1 MLDWNFLRFYV
12 NINPYFYIQFLIG
25 WRPNEFFWN
34 QKGRVEKALK
44 VTWWAEKLEKM
55 LENVQL
61 VSRLETE
68 RHVNTTVNIHSL
80 ILYVFFFSTKF

>member
-1 MLDWNFLRFYV
+1 M
-12 NINPYFYIQFLIG
+12 
-25 WRPNEFFWN
+25 
-34 QKGRVEKALK
+34 GRKM
-44 VTWWAEKLEKM
+44 EKM